1 MSHSNTNRMLAYW
14 EARRGDL
21 AAPLRSA
28 IDPADFSDIM
38 TQAFVVGRE
47 RAGVYPFRL
56 AGALLEDLHRGPLPG
71 FDFTE
76 LWAMADRPRL
86 QTAIEAALN
95 RGEALLVQA
104 QGRSLSGQQA
114 QLEILMSPLSGS
126 RGQVDRLL
134 GFYQPVSPLFRL
146 QNQPIERLYLTEAVF
161 AGSGESALSA
171 LRLASVGGRLI
182 A

>member
-14 EARRGDL
+14 EARRGDRP
-21 AAPLRSA
+21 APLRST

-47 RAGVYPFRL
+47 RSGVYPFRL
-56 AGALLEDLHRGPLPG
+56 VGALLEDLHRGPLPG

-86 QTAIEAALN
+86 QSAIETALN
-95 RGEALLVQA
+95 RGDALLVQA
-104 QGRSLSGQQA
+104 QGRTLSGQQA
-114 QLEILMSPLSGS
+114 LLEILMSPLSGS

-146 QNQPIERLYLTEAVF
+146 QNQPIERLSLVEAAF
-161 AGSGESALSA
+161 AGSGDAVPEP
-171 LRLASVGGRLI
+171 LRLAAIGGRLI

>member
-1 MSHSNTNRMLAYW
+1 MLAYW
-14 EARRGDL
+14 EARRGDRL
-21 AAPLRSA
+21 APLRST

-47 RAGVYPFRL
+47 RQGVYPFRL
-56 AGALLEDLHRGPLPG
+56 SGALLEDLHRGPLPG

-86 QTAIEAALN
+86 QAAVEAALN
-95 RGEALLVQA
+95 RGEALLIQA
-104 QGRSLSGQQA
+104 QGRNLSGQQA

-146 QNQPIERLYLTEAVF
+146 QNQPIERLYLMAAVF
-161 AGSGESALSA
+161 AASGEPIPEP
-171 LRLASVGGRLI
+171 LRLATVGGRLI